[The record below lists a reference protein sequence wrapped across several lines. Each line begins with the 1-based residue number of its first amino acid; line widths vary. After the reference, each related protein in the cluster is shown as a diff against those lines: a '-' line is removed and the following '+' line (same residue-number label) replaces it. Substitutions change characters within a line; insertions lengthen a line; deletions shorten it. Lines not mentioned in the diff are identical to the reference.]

1 VVTTGGHKERRVKT
15 LQLKEAKTAF
25 SAIVEAAEHGEP
37 TIVTKHGQPAAMIV
51 PFDEGRRLYPDDR
64 PSFADLLLS
73 MPHELEFERDGSPLR
88 DVAL

>member
-1 VVTTGGHKERRVKT
+1 MRT

-51 PFDEGRRLYPDDR
+51 PIEEGRRLYPDDR
-64 PSFADLLLS
+64 PGLADLLLS
-73 MPHELEFERDGSPLR
+73 LPEDLDIERDASPVR
-88 DVAL
+88 DIAL

>member
-1 VVTTGGHKERRVKT
+1 MKT

-51 PFDEGRRLYPDDR
+51 PIEEGRRLYPDDR
-64 PSFADLLLS
+64 PGLADLLLS
-73 MPHELEFERDGSPLR
+73 LPEDLDIERDASPVR
-88 DVAL
+88 DIAL

>member
-1 VVTTGGHKERRVKT
+1 MKT

-73 MPHELEFERDGSPLR
+73 MPHDLEIERDGSPVR
-88 DVAL
+88 DIAL